1 MPGPILEGK
10 GMCVI
15 FQKNGKT
22 RENIWKF
29 KNVQNLKYFEK
40 GQPHAYD

>member
-29 KNVQNLKYFEK
+29 EQKCTKFEIF
-40 GQPHAYD
+40 